1 MRARKGTT
9 MTDSNIIPLV
19 DAAVVLRLSQRVIH
33 DPDAIPVTRQEARD
47 TAVAAHT
54 RIQQLLQN

>member
-1 MRARKGTT
+1 
-9 MTDSNIIPLV
+9 
-19 DAAVVLRLSQRVIH
+19 VIH

-54 RIQQLLQN
+54 RIQQLLQK